1 MINKPDLKD
10 HAEHMG
16 DKVENKID
24 QAKGWMKEK
33 WGWLTD
39 DDLMEIKG
47 KVEQIKAKFKD
58 HYGDAK
64 WEAEFER
71 FRDEYPEYLE

>member
-1 MINKPDLKD
+1 
-10 HAEHMG
+10 MG
-16 DKVENKID
+16 DKVENKFD

-39 DDLMEIKG
+39 DDFLEMEG
-47 KVEQIKAKFKD
+47 KAEKIKAKVKD

-64 WEAEFER
+64 WEAEYDEFTR
-71 FRDEYPEYLE
+71 EYPEYK

>member
-1 MINKPDLKD
+1 
-10 HAEHMG
+10 
-16 DKVENKID
+16 
-24 QAKGWMKEK
+24 MKEK